1 MASLGDAAIR
11 SPSVAQTKAV
21 RFVLG
26 RKRTHPD
33 TRSRTSSPI
42 PDIGDITTR
51 STATRRAARISRA
64 PWPRPGS
71 AGYLRSDGR
80 SSAASTSSAELV
92 RMRRAT
98 VAALLACMTTAAP
111 AAATIHPSGGASA
124 PAPDPAPAGGVAA
137 PDPQPVK
144 PSDPKRQTDP
154 APAIRRVAI
163 EPSSSAAPLIQA
175 SAAASIHRPAIVARS
190 RPLAHKRPQKSSRAR
205 SPEPR
210 GRWQVPAPEVATHGS
225 VFYASILAVAPPSL
239 APHRTGPANS
249 NGALL
254 PAALALFLL
263 ALAAGSL
270 LRLAA
275 RLPTTPGWR

>member
-1 MASLGDAAIR
+1 MASLGDAAIT

-98 VAALLACMTTAAP
+98 VVTLLACMTTAAP

-124 PAPDPAPAGGVAA
+124 PGPDPAPAGGVAA

-144 PSDPKRQTDP
+144 PSDPKHQTAAP
-154 APAIRRVAI
+154 PAIRRVATQ
-163 EPSSSAAPLIQA
+163 PSSSAASVIRPT
-175 SAAASIHRPAIVARS
+175 AAASIQRPAIAVRAPPS
-190 RPLAHKRPQKSSRAR
+190 AHKRRPKPSRAR
-205 SPEPR
+205 NPEPS

-225 VFYASILAVAPPSL
+225 VFYAPILAVVPPVL
-239 APHRTGPANS
+239 TPQPTGPANS
-249 NGALL
+249 N
-254 PAALALFLL
+254 
-263 ALAAGSL
+263 
-270 LRLAA
+270 
-275 RLPTTPGWR
+275 